1 MVAELS
7 LEDLKIS
14 DMTNPDVS
22 TPHLQ
27 TMRHFYE
34 SGATRSFAFRKR
46 QLLLLREAL
55 LRYDTEINEAL
66 HKDLKKS
73 PEEAYAT
80 ETGMVLTEIRV
91 ALKNLHNWMKP
102 AGART
107 NLLNLPSSGKIY
119 RDPLG
124 VVLIIAPWNYPLQ
137 LLFMPLVGAMAAGN
151 CIVLKPSEMAPAIAA
166 VMDRIIRETFPGN
179 YVQLIQGDGA
189 AIVPPLMRSFRFD
202 HVFYTGS
209 AAVGR
214 AVYQMAAKDLVPVTL
229 ELGGKSPAVVESDA
243 DITSTVRR
251 IALGK
256 FTNAGQTCVA
266 PDYVLVHADVK
277 ERFMEELGETI
288 RGFFGEEPMES
299 YSYGRIINEKRFDTL
314 TGYLKDGRIV
324 IGGSSN
330 RAELIIAPTVME
342 DVPLQS
348 PLMTEEIFGPI
359 LPVYS
364 FDTMEQGLDLI
375 RRNADPLAFYVFT
388 SDTRKEKKWI
398 ERVAFGGGCVN
409 NTLWHVANHHLP
421 FGGIGTSGIG
431 AYHGKYSF
439 DTFTHA
445 KPVMKTP
452 TWFDP
457 GIKYPPFKGKL
468 KWFRLFMK

>member
-1 MVAELS
+1 MMNITDAIFS
-7 LEDLKIS
+7 DL
-14 DMTNPDVS
+14 
-22 TPHLQ
+22 Q
-27 TMRHFYE
+27 AMRHYYE
-34 SGATRSFAFRKR
+34 RGSTRSLAFRKE
-46 QLLLLREAL
+46 QLQLLREAL
-55 LRYDTEINEAL
+55 VKYDTEINEAL
-66 HKDLKKS
+66 YADLKKS

-91 ALKNLHNWMKP
+91 MTRNLKKWMRP
-102 AGART
+102 ARARI
-107 NLLNLPSSGKIY
+107 NLLNLPSSAKIY

-137 LLFMPLVGAMAAGN
+137 LLLVPLVGAMAGGN
-151 CIVLKPSEMAPAIAA
+151 CVVLKPSEMAPATAR
-166 VMDRIIRETFPGN
+166 VLETIIREVFPCD
-179 YVQLIQGDGA
+179 YIRLIQGDGSEV
-189 AIVPPLMRSFRFD
+189 VPALMQSIRFD

-214 AVYQMAAKDLVPVTL
+214 SVYELAAKDLVPVTL

-243 DITSTVRR
+243 DIAPTARR

-277 ERFMEELGETI
+277 ERFMEKLGETI
-288 RGFFGEEPMES
+288 RGFFGDNPMES
-299 YSYGRIINEKRFDTL
+299 YSYGRIINEKRFDKL
-314 TGYLKDGRIV
+314 AGYLKEGKIT
-324 IGGSSN
+324 IGGDSKRS
-330 RAELIIAPTVME
+330 ELLMEPTVME

-348 PLMTEEIFGPI
+348 CLMTEEIFGPI

-364 FDTMEQGLDLI
+364 FSAMEDALDI
-375 RRNADPLAFYVFT
+375 IGRNANPLAFYLFT
-388 SDTRKEKKWI
+388 RDGRKERKWI
-398 ERVAFGGGCVN
+398 EGLAFGGGCVN

-421 FGGIGTSGIG
+421 FGGIGGSGMG
-431 AYHGKYSF
+431 AYHGKHSF

-452 TWFDP
+452 NWFDP
-457 GIKYPPFKGKL
+457 GLKYPPFKGKL

>member
-1 MVAELS
+1 MTIPDAS
-7 LEDLKIS
+7 SPDL
-14 DMTNPDVS
+14 
-22 TPHLQ
+22 Q
-27 TMRHFYE
+27 AMRHFYAC
-34 SGATRSFAFRKR
+34 GATRSFAFRKR

-55 LRYDTEINEAL
+55 LKYDSRINDAL
-66 HKDLKKS
+66 FADLKKS

-91 ALKNLHNWMKP
+91 ALKNLHRWMKP

-107 NLLNLPSSGKIY
+107 NLLNLPSSAKIY

-137 LLFMPLVGAMAAGN
+137 LLLVPLVGAIAGGN
-151 CIVLKPSEMAPAIAA
+151 CVVLKPSEMAPAIAA
-166 VMDRIIRETFPGN
+166 VLDTIIRETFSPD
-179 YVQLIQGDGA
+179 YVRLIQGEGA
-189 AIVPPLMRSFRFD
+189 EVVPALMGSIRFD
-202 HVFYTGS
+202 HIFYTGS

-214 AVYQMAAKDLVPVTL
+214 VVYQLAAKDLVPVTL

-243 DITSTVRR
+243 DLSSTVRR

-266 PDYVLVHADVK
+266 PDYVLVHASVK
-277 ERFMEELGETI
+277 ERFMEKLKETI
-288 RGFFGEEPMES
+288 REFFGETALES
-299 YSYGRIINEKRFDTL
+299 YSYGRIINEKRFDKL
-314 TGYLKDGRIV
+314 AGYLKEGRIF
-324 IGGSSN
+324 IGGDCRRS
-330 RAELIIAPTVME
+330 ELFIAPTVME

-348 PLMTEEIFGPI
+348 ALMTEEIFGPI

-364 FDTMEQGLDLI
+364 FGSTEEALEII

-388 SDTRKEKKWI
+388 SDARKERKWM
-398 ERVAFGGGCVN
+398 ESLAFGGGCVN

-421 FGGIGTSGIG
+421 FGGIGGSGIG
-431 AYHGKYSF
+431 AYHGRHSF
-439 DTFTHA
+439 DTFTHS
-445 KPVMKTP
+445 KPVMRTP

-457 GIKYPPFKGKL
+457 GIKYPPFKGKI
-468 KWFRLFMK
+468 KWFRLFMR